1 MRYTLRQTIRPATAL
16 TILGYFCA
24 ALTMAGC
31 GYSFTGR
38 SETFPNDIRTVYI
51 EPFINQTRNVGLEKE
66 LTSALRSEFYRRGQ
80 LRVVDNIDQ
89 ADGIVA
95 GVVRTFESHVA
106 SVNRRDEVL
115 QYETAMIV
123 DASLRRREPNEIIWR
138 SQGARLT
145 DISGGSRAAV
155 VTTSSEFKTG
165 TLDAS
170 DVRRLTDIQL
180 TETENRAVRGQLVE
194 RFARELHQRL
204 MEMF

>member
-1 MRYTLRQTIRPATAL
+1 MERASAL
-16 TILGYFCA
+16 ITLGYLCA
-24 ALTMAGC
+24 ALLMAGC
-31 GYSFTGR
+31 GYSFAGR
-38 SETFPNDIRTVYI
+38 SEAFPNDIRTVYI

-80 LRVVDNIDQ
+80 LRVVDTLDQ

-95 GVVRTFESHVA
+95 GVVRSFDSHVA
-106 SVNRRDEVL
+106 SVNRYDEVL
-115 QYETAMIV
+115 QYETAMVV

-138 SQGARLT
+138 TQGTRLT
-145 DISGGSRAAV
+145 DLSGGSRAAV
-155 VTTSSEFKTG
+155 VTSSSEFKTR

>member
-1 MRYTLRQTIRPATAL
+1 MERASAL
-16 TILGYFCA
+16 TTLGYLCA
-24 ALTMAGC
+24 ALLMAGC
-31 GYSFTGR
+31 GYSFAGR
-38 SETFPNDIRTVYI
+38 SEAFPNDIRTVYI

-80 LRVVDNIDQ
+80 LRVVDTLDQ

-95 GVVRTFESHVA
+95 GVVRSFDSHVA
-106 SVNRRDEVL
+106 SVNRYAEVL
-115 QYETAMIV
+115 QYETAMVV
-123 DASLRRREPNEIIWR
+123 DAALRRREPNEIIWR
-138 SQGARLT
+138 TQGTRRT
-145 DISGGSRAAV
+145 DLSGGSRAAV
-155 VTTSSEFKTG
+155 VTSSSEFKTR
-165 TLDAS
+165 TLNAS

>member
-1 MRYTLRQTIRPATAL
+1 MEQGSAL
-16 TILGYFCA
+16 TTLGYIYA
-24 ALTMAGC
+24 ALLIAGC
-31 GYSFTGR
+31 GYSFAGR
-38 SETFPNDIRTVYI
+38 SEAFPNDIRTVYI

-80 LRVVDNIDQ
+80 LRVVDTLDQ

-95 GVVRTFESHVA
+95 GVVRSFDSHVA
-106 SVNRRDEVL
+106 SVNRYDEVL
-115 QYETAMIV
+115 QYETAMVV

-138 SQGARLT
+138 TQGTRLT

-155 VTTSSEFKTG
+155 VTSSSEFKTR

-170 DVRRLTDIQL
+170 DVRRLTGIQL